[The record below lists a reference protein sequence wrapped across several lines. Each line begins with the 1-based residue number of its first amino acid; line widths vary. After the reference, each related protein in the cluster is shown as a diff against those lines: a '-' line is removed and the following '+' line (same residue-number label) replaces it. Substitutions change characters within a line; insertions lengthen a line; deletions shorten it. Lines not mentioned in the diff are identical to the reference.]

1 MKAVYKTPTIK
12 TEELGKSDILC
23 ASGEATSL
31 NENLSDSKR
40 KDNFN
45 QVFKTLGDFSSF
57 M

>member
-1 MKAVYKTPTIK
+1 MKAIYKTPTIK
-12 TEELGKSDILC
+12 TEELRKSDILC

>member
-1 MKAVYKTPTIK
+1 MKAIYKTPTIK

>member
-1 MKAVYKTPTIK
+1 MKAIYKTPAINA
-12 TEELGKSDILC
+12 EELGKSDILC

>member
-1 MKAVYKTPTIK
+1 MKAIYKTPTIK
-12 TEELGKSDILC
+12 TEELRKSDILC

-31 NENLSDSKR
+31 NESLSDSKR